1 MAFKLDI
8 KFDIKKLP
16 KGARIG
22 IAVAP
27 AVIILVIFIMLIV
40 VPKTKEIKQLKAD
53 ISVQENDIQKSQA
66 MAAKLDILKVENEKL
81 KKRLTELKEQLPE
94 GNEVSSLL
102 KQISGVA
109 AKSDVDI
116 QTWKPEGKKAHPSGI
131 VEEIPFSI
139 TLTGTYHQLGY
150 FFSNITRLNRIVNFS
165 DIKLGNPQAQKNEAM
180 LTISFRASTFSA
192 VKEEDKEDKGG
203 KKGK

>member
-27 AVIILVIFIMLIV
+27 AVIILVIVIMLIV
-40 VPKTKEIKQLKAD
+40 VPKTKEIKQLKTD
-53 ISVQENDIQKSQA
+53 ISAQENEIQKSQA

-81 KKRLTELKEQLPE
+81 KRRLAELKEQLPE

-102 KQISGVA
+102 KQISAVA
-109 AKSDVDI
+109 AKSDVDM
-116 QTWKPEGKKAHPSGI
+116 QTWRPEGKKAHPSGI

-165 DIKLGNPQAQKNEAM
+165 DIKMGGPQARKDDAM
-180 LTISFRASTFSA
+180 LTISFRASTFSS
-192 VKEEDKEDKGG
+192 VQEEAKDKGG
-203 KKGK
+203 K